1 MKTKFI
7 PIDYDYFDFKGRNYI
22 KIIGRDDNQK
32 RICIIDTCKVYL
44 WAILE
49 ENLKKDQIE
58 KIIDKI
64 KKIKIELKGRTTKI
78 DSVEL
83 HEKNFMGRKVKAL
96 KIFATNYKDLHD
108 VADKLDIK
116 EITNRRGYDL
126 GYITHYIIE
135 KQIKPLNWYEIS
147 GEVLNNSLEFGGIDM
162 GLDVDICIKLETSKE
177 IKDQQFNPKILA
189 YDIETDELQIGKG
202 EILMISLVGE
212 NFKKV
217 ITWKK
222 SKTKNES
229 IEFVKDEAELIE
241 KFIEYV
247 RKISPDFLVGYYSD
261 GFDLPYIQAR
271 AEKHKVKLALGL
283 DDSQPRFSRGIE
295 LTGKIKGITHI
306 DILKFIRTAYA
317 KYMESYILQNLNK
330 FNEIPQKRPG
340 YNEIKERQSSGGVEG
355 AFVLEPK
362 PGLYENIAMFDFTS
376 MHTSIIIT
384 HNISGSTL
392 LEKKEKNCFE
402 SPELEL
408 QGKKTRFYFSKEKGF
423 FPSLLE
429 ELFNKRKQYKAEY
442 KKNKNSITLAR
453 SNAFKVLSASA
464 HGYLGFFGAR
474 YYSIESSASVL
485 AYVRKFNIETIEKTD
500 IKRRE

>member
-1 MKTKFI
+1 MKTK
-7 PIDYDYFDFKGRNYI
+7 
-22 KIIGRDDNQK
+22 
-32 RICIIDTCKVYL
+32 
-44 WAILE
+44 LE
-49 ENLKKDQIE
+49 S
-58 KIIDKI
+58 
-64 KKIKIELKGRTTKI
+64 KGRTTKI

-247 RKISPDFLVGYYSD
+247 RKISPDSICTIY
-261 GFDLPYIQAR
+261 
-271 AEKHKVKLALGL
+271 E
-283 DDSQPRFSRGIE
+283 
-295 LTGKIKGITHI
+295 
-306 DILKFIRTAYA
+306 IRNT
-317 KYMESYILQNLNK
+317 
-330 FNEIPQKRPG
+330 F
-340 YNEIKERQSSGGVEG
+340 
-355 AFVLEPK
+355 
-362 PGLYENIAMFDFTS
+362 
-376 MHTSIIIT
+376 
-384 HNISGSTL
+384 
-392 LEKKEKNCFE
+392 
-402 SPELEL
+402 
-408 QGKKTRFYFSKEKGF
+408 
-423 FPSLLE
+423 
-429 ELFNKRKQYKAEY
+429 
-442 KKNKNSITLAR
+442 
-453 SNAFKVLSASA
+453 
-464 HGYLGFFGAR
+464 
-474 YYSIESSASVL
+474 
-485 AYVRKFNIETIEKTD
+485 
-500 IKRRE
+500 IKRSCKRIFTRHKN

>member
-162 GLDVDICIKLETSKE
+162 GLDVDICIKLESSKE
-177 IKDQQFNPKILA
+177 TSGCL
-189 YDIETDELQIGKG
+189 L
-202 EILMISLVGE
+202 
-212 NFKKV
+212 
-217 ITWKK
+217 
-222 SKTKNES
+222 ES

-241 KFIEYV
+241 KFIEHV

-317 KYMESYILQNLNK
+317 QYMKSETLSLNEVAKEFLQDTK
-330 FNEIPQKRPG
+330 I
-340 YNEIKERQSSGGVEG
+340 
-355 AFVLEPK
+355 
-362 PGLYENIAMFDFTS
+362 DF
-376 MHTSIIIT
+376 
-384 HNISGSTL
+384 
-392 LEKKEKNCFE
+392 
-402 SPELEL
+402 EL
-408 QGKKTRFYFSKEKGF
+408 
-423 FPSLLE
+423 
-429 ELFNKRKQYKAEY
+429 
-442 KKNKNSITLAR
+442 
-453 SNAFKVLSASA
+453 
-464 HGYLGFFGAR
+464 
-474 YYSIESSASVL
+474 
-485 AYVRKFNIETIEKTD
+485 
-500 IKRRE
+500 